1 MGILSQLLRPEQRVG
16 LANNPPPWLIHAL
29 NLSTTATDTATGIN
43 ITAET
48 ALQLP
53 AVLAAVRVLSES
65 VASLPFLVYERQERG
80 KRRATEHYL
89 YPILHNAPNP
99 EMTAFEFW
107 ELAMQHLPVW
117 GDFFANAVRD
127 GGGRVRQLWPLRPDR
142 MEEIKRADDK
152 RLRYGYRMPD
162 GQLRWL
168 WPNEILHIRGMGSDG
183 IRGRS
188 LIGLA
193 RQSVSLGLAAEEFGA
208 RFFGNGA
215 RPGMVLE
222 HPGHLSDDA
231 HERLRRSW
239 ETRHQGLS
247 NAQRVAI
254 LEEGM
259 QIEQI
264 GIPPEDAQFLETRRF
279 QVDEIARVFRIPP
292 HMLGELER
300 ATFCLPADVEVLTE
314 IGPRSIADVKAGE
327 LVWSLDRQGM
337 QLAQVKRSVCS
348 GQDEILEIRT
358 TNRVLRTNARH
369 RILCRRQS
377 PAPRP
382 GPGGYQH
389 IQWAEEYVPAGELK
403 PGDTIVTLDSLP
415 SEGATACPTRDLTIG
430 FMEFCGILLGDGNIH
445 KGCIS
450 IARAGAA
457 LYMDHYRDVIR
468 QEFVSF
474 GSRGNGRVRE
484 GIETAPVFLQEQERQ
499 TRFSSVLA
507 CEELTKLGLAGDARS
522 KRVPGWVF
530 GVTEEYRLALLRGF
544 LDADGSVDKK
554 GRISFASV
562 NRALLS
568 QIRHLCLSVGV
579 PVTNLR
585 EQAVHT
591 RLPNGRDF
599 EGVCY
604 YFTCSDPG
612 ANRRIWSHDP
622 RYQER
627 LLAGKPFER
636 KGRNYPRYG
645 GREFDL
651 PGCGLSRI
659 VSIEKQATEPVYD
672 LEVDGAHSFVAN
684 GVVVHNSNIEHQG
697 IEFVVYSLR
706 PWLVRIEQRIW
717 LDLLTPTERKRY
729 FAEFLVDALLR
740 GDFVARNQGYA
751 TARQWGWMSAN
762 DVRELENMNPVAGG
776 DSYLVPLNMLE
787 SGSGM
792 RAGAEER

>member
-89 YPILHNAPNP
+89 YSILHNAPNP

-117 GDFFANAVRD
+117 GDFFANVVRD

-231 HERLRRSW
+231 HERLRKSW

-259 QIEQI
+259 RIEQI

-300 ATFCLPADVEVLTE
+300 ATF
-314 IGPRSIADVKAGE
+314 
-327 LVWSLDRQGM
+327 
-337 QLAQVKRSVCS
+337 
-348 GQDEILEIRT
+348 
-358 TNRVLRTNARH
+358 
-369 RILCRRQS
+369 
-377 PAPRP
+377 
-382 GPGGYQH
+382 
-389 IQWAEEYVPAGELK
+389 
-403 PGDTIVTLDSLP
+403 
-415 SEGATACPTRDLTIG
+415 
-430 FMEFCGILLGDGNIH
+430 
-445 KGCIS
+445 
-450 IARAGAA
+450 
-457 LYMDHYRDVIR
+457 
-468 QEFVSF
+468 
-474 GSRGNGRVRE
+474 
-484 GIETAPVFLQEQERQ
+484 
-499 TRFSSVLA
+499 
-507 CEELTKLGLAGDARS
+507 
-522 KRVPGWVF
+522 
-530 GVTEEYRLALLRGF
+530 
-544 LDADGSVDKK
+544 
-554 GRISFASV
+554 
-562 NRALLS
+562 
-568 QIRHLCLSVGV
+568 
-579 PVTNLR
+579 
-585 EQAVHT
+585 
-591 RLPNGRDF
+591 
-599 EGVCY
+599 
-604 YFTCSDPG
+604 
-612 ANRRIWSHDP
+612 
-622 RYQER
+622 
-627 LLAGKPFER
+627 
-636 KGRNYPRYG
+636 
-645 GREFDL
+645 
-651 PGCGLSRI
+651 
-659 VSIEKQATEPVYD
+659 
-672 LEVDGAHSFVAN
+672 
-684 GVVVHNSNIEHQG
+684 SNIEHQG